1 MKVLFIHSHKFRRIN
16 SKIYSLGG
24 LSQEVLNRYIMQDNE
39 LTVIARIIDEQE
51 SKSNYSEIK
60 DSRVKILNI
69 KELKLKGLKQQIKQ
83 ADIVILRL
91 PCMIGNIAVKYI
103 KKFKKKYLVE
113 VVACAWDALT
123 NHGFIG
129 KLIAPLAYIMLKMK
143 VKEATDV
150 LYVSNSFL
158 QSRYPT
164 KGKNVA
170 CSDVV
175 LEDID
180 SDVLKQRKE
189 KLDKLNLDSKIVLG
203 TCAAVNVKYKGQQ
216 YVIKAINKLKKQ
228 GINIQYELVGSGDNT
243 RLNKLVKKYGLEDNV
258 KFLGSMEHQDVFKW
272 LDSIDIYIQPSNQEG
287 LCRALLEAMSRA
299 CPCIASNAGGNPEL
313 IDKKYIFKKKNVKD
327 LTHKLCNMLDRESL
341 KKQSVNNF
349 EKSKEYQKEKLE
361 KRRMEFYKDLNRN
374 E

>member
-129 KLIAPLAYIMLKMK
+129 KLIAPLAYIRLKMK
-143 VKEATDV
+143 VKEASDV

-327 LTHKLCNMLDRESL
+327 LTHKLCNMLDRDSL